1 MKQCVGCGKP
11 VTAADWRC
19 EACGYAPRMVNGWP
33 SFVAG
38 EVAGPKEFNRGV
50 YTRMVACE
58 EQSFYHRTRR
68 RLILWALA
76 SLFPAARRLYDLG
89 VGTGYVLDGI
99 RSANPE
105 LELYGS
111 DLALDSL
118 AVTTER
124 IGDAATLFHTEASR
138 IPFAEHFDVVG
149 AFDVV
154 EHIEDDVGALR
165 AIHRAIRPGGGVLLT
180 VPQHMAF
187 WSRLDAETGHVRRYQ
202 GHELADKARE
212 AGFEVLLDTSFMA
225 SLFVP
230 QYLSRRLLAK
240 KSTRAFEAEHLLP
253 APLNRTLEAVLSAEI
268 ALIRAGVRFPF
279 GGLRIVAGRK
289 PAA

>member
-1 MKQCVGCGKP
+1 MKQCVSCLQP
-11 VTAADWRC
+11 LTAADWRC
-19 EACGYAPRMVNGWP
+19 GACGYAPRTVNGWP

-38 EVAGPKEFNRGV
+38 AVEGAKEFNRSV
-50 YTRMVACE
+50 YTRMIACE

-68 RLILWALA
+68 RLILWALG
-76 SLFPAARRLYDLG
+76 SFFPGMRTFYDLG
-89 VGTGYVLDGI
+89 VGTGFVLDGI
-99 RSANPE
+99 RSANPG

-118 AVTTER
+118 AITTER
-124 IGDAATLFHTEASR
+124 IGDAATLFHTEAAR
-138 IPFAEHFDVVG
+138 IPFAQHFDVIG

-154 EHIEDDVGALR
+154 EHIQDDVGALR
-165 AIHRAIRPGGGVLLT
+165 AIHRAVKPGGGALLT

-187 WSRLDAETGHVRRYQ
+187 WSRLDAETGHIRRYQ
-202 GHELADKARE
+202 GHELADKARA
-212 AGFEVLLDTSFMA
+212 AGFEVVLDTSFMA

-230 QYLSRRLLAK
+230 QYVSRRLLAK

-253 APLNRTLEAVLSAEI
+253 APLNRTLEALLSAEI

-279 GGLRIVAGRK
+279 GGLRMVAGRK
-289 PAA
+289 PHA